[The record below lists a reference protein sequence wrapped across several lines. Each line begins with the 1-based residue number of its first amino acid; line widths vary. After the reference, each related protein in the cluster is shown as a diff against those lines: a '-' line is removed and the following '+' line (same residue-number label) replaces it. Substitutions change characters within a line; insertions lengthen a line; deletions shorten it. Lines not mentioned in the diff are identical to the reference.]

1 MLKNWKRRLIVFG
14 IPLVLIILL
23 YFTSTKQR
31 DKYCTG
37 VTVVLENPEAG
48 TFLTEQ
54 EVIHHLNKLNDTLE
68 GKNTHDID
76 VAKLERQLMSMP
88 FVAKADVFFTL
99 HGMLKIRMQQRAV
112 VARLYDVHN
121 ATAYLANDGTI
132 MPVARGSRHRVLVAS
147 GEIRDSLQRLIGK
160 NVQQLKPGN
169 VLHEVHALAN
179 YLHNDTILN
188 ALIAHAYINQHQEI
202 ELIPSI
208 DDHTILIGNAD
219 SLDYKFRKLLA
230 FYQKGMT
237 RTGWDTYSQ
246 INLKY
251 SNQVICTNKQ

>member
-14 IPLVLIILL
+14 IPLTLVVLL
-23 YFTSTKQR
+23 YFTSIRQR
-31 DKYCTG
+31 DQYCTG
-37 VTVVLENPEAG
+37 VNVILENPEAG

-54 EVIHHLNKLNDTLE
+54 EVVHHLNKLNDTLE

-76 VAKLERQLMSMP
+76 VAKLERQLMNMP
-88 FVAKADVFFTL
+88 FVAKADVYFTL
-99 HGMLKIRMQQRAV
+99 HGVLKIRMQQRAV
-112 VARLYDVHN
+112 VARLYDAYN
-121 ATAYLANDGTI
+121 TTAYLANDGTI
-132 MPVARGSRHRVLVAS
+132 MPVAKGSRHRVLVAS

-160 NVQQLKPGN
+160 NIHQLKAGN

-179 YLHNDTILN
+179 YIHNDTILS
-188 ALIAHAYINQHQEI
+188 ALIAQATITQHQEI

-219 SLDYKFRKLLA
+219 SLAYKFRKLLA